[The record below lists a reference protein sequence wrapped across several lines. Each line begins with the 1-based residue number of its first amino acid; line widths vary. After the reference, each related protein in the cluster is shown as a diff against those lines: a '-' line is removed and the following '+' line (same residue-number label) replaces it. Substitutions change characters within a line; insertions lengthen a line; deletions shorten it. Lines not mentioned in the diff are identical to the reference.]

1 MGTARIA
8 ARTTIAS
15 TITSAVAILA
25 AAVSVPAAAQDLD
38 AILKR
43 FNAARKTAP
52 ADVGAY
58 MDRAEGCWHFAG
70 EEPYDAARRAEI
82 ERALSELHCSRLKQ
96 DAQALRR
103 KYARSA
109 PVLDALDAAAALE

>member
-1 MGTARIA
+1 M
-8 ARTTIAS
+8 
-15 TITSAVAILA
+15 AILA

-43 FNAARKTAP
+43 FNAARKTVP

-82 ERALSELHCSRLKQ
+82 DRALTELRCTRLKE
-96 DAQALRR
+96 DATALRR

-109 PVLDALDAAAALE
+109 PVLDALDAAAALQ

>member
-1 MGTARIA
+1 M
-8 ARTTIAS
+8 
-15 TITSAVAILA
+15 AILTA
-25 AAVSVPAAAQDLD
+25 AAFGSAAAQDLD

-43 FNAARKTAP
+43 FNAARKTVP

-70 EEPYDAARRAEI
+70 EEPYDAARRAQI
-82 ERALSELHCSRLKQ
+82 DRALADLRCTRLKE
-96 DAQALRR
+96 DATALRR

-109 PVLDALDAAAALE
+109 PVLDALDAAAALQ

>member
-1 MGTARIA
+1 MSTV
-8 ARTTIAS
+8 AS
-15 TITSAVAILA
+15 TILSTIVVLA

-43 FNAARKTAP
+43 FNAARKTVP

-58 MDRAEGCWHFAG
+58 MDRAEGCWHFAD

-82 ERALSELHCSRLKQ
+82 ERALSELQCPRLKQ

>member
-1 MGTARIA
+1 M
-8 ARTTIAS
+8 
-15 TITSAVAILA
+15 VILTA
-25 AAVSVPAAAQDLD
+25 AAFGSAAAQDLD

-43 FNAARKTAP
+43 FNAARKTVP

-82 ERALSELHCSRLKQ
+82 DRALTDLRCARLKE
-96 DAQALRR
+96 DATALRR

-109 PVLDALDAAAALE
+109 PVLDALDAAAALQ

>member
-1 MGTARIA
+1 MGTAR
-8 ARTTIAS
+8 IAS

-82 ERALSELHCSRLKQ
+82 ERALSELNCSRLRQ

>member
-1 MGTARIA
+1 MTA
-8 ARTTIAS
+8 ARIAS
-15 TITSAVAILA
+15 TITILA
-25 AAVSVPAAAQDLD
+25 AAVSAPAAAQDLD

-43 FNAARKTAP
+43 FNAARKTVP

-82 ERALSELHCSRLKQ
+82 NRALSDLRCDRLKE
-96 DAQALRR
+96 DASALRR